1 MSGFLTDAELDAL
14 RDDIYELLPSTAII
28 QRGSAGTG
36 LYGVHDPTW
45 NAVGTVVCRLDSVSR
60 QDSEGIIADAEVGK
74 TYYQLSIPYN
84 ADLRDGDRLSI
95 SSKVY
100 ECLQVFRGQSAHAV
114 RRAVLATK
122 DEGN

>member
-1 MSGFLTDAELDAL
+1 MTGFLTDAELAAL
-14 RDDIYELLPSTAII
+14 RDDVYQLLPGTAII
-28 QRGSAGTG
+28 QRASAGTG
-36 LYGVHDPTW
+36 LYGGHDPTW
-45 NAVGTVVCRLDSVSR
+45 SNVGTVVCRVDSISR
-60 QDSEGIIADAEVGK
+60 DDSAGIIADAEVGK

-95 SSKVY
+95 SSKTY
-100 ECLQVFRGQSAHAV
+100 ECLQIFRGQSASGV